1 MYRLGCMYATGSGV
15 QKDYKEALSW
25 YQKAAAK
32 GNADALYSLG
42 EAYEHG
48 QGVRENVQQAVN
60 WYHDAALR
68 GSQPAKAA
76 LARLGETIED
86 HP

>member
-1 MYRLGCMYATGSGV
+1 MYATGSGV